1 MEAIVIAEI
10 GIGCEDEVVGRG
22 VEVCCIYRLSR
33 VGDQDMTRAPAMK
46 CQWEEEFSVGNRAN
60 SVKTRR
66 DEMQ

>member
-1 MEAIVIAEI
+1 M
-10 GIGCEDEVVGRG
+10 
-22 VEVCCIYRLSR
+22 VEVSCIYRLSR